1 MMLPPFTVDHDISPF
16 MPDDTSPPVSFLEG
30 GGECGRL
37 LREMDWSANSLGPP
51 ATWPRA
57 LQMWVQAALR
67 SKLPMAV
74 HWGPELATI
83 YNDAFIPAFG
93 NKHPANL
100 GQPVRKWW
108 SEIWDKLGPAFEQA
122 MHGQAVYAI
131 ERPYAVRRGDRI
143 EEVYFTHS
151 HSPLWGD
158 SGSIEGV
165 LAVGFDT
172 TSAVRSRAALQATS
186 ERHAALL
193 QMTQLLRNLK
203 NPEDIMQAA
212 AEMVGRHLAVNRSGF
227 AEWTEDHLLRH
238 TVTWSDGS
246 LSRIETDLPEM
257 ALGSGMRLGAHEGRT
272 MAVRDVL
279 TDPLTVDS
287 IFPSLGVR
295 SCIGV
300 PIVRRGRWR
309 SGFYV
314 HCSRPRTWT
323 ENEIACAEE
332 VAELAWDAVERAR
345 AQRHLRESET
355 RFRTALDIAQLGT
368 FDWDLPSDR
377 IIYSERTREIFG
389 FSGDEGRRSQD
400 YFARMLPE
408 DSDRLQ
414 AIIGN
419 LNAQEPRMQVDLRIR
434 LPDTRLRYV
443 TCIGEG
449 FYEAGGP
456 CTRILGVVSDTSQ
469 TRLAEQ
475 ALRENA
481 EVFNATFE
489 QAGIGITHIGPDGH
503 FSLANRKFCEMV
515 GYSREEL
522 GRMKITD
529 LAHPDDR
536 DVGMQLF
543 RQSIDREIP
552 SFALEKRYQRKDG
565 NIMWARINATSIV
578 DEGSGKVKFNVAVI
592 EDITER
598 KQNEERQ
605 LFMLRLDSCLRD
617 VTDPAEIPRAVCHML
632 GERLTADYVYFAEF
646 EDDED
651 HLVIRAVYRKGKR
664 QFSGYWR
671 LHDFGD
677 RIVRTLR
684 AGKTVVI
691 NDIINDKQV
700 VGIKPSLFREI
711 DARAGVAVPLL
722 RHGRLRSVF
731 VVLCCE
737 KHEWAEAAVHLI
749 EETAAR
755 VRDAVER
762 GRAEQE
768 LRVTGERLSLA
779 IAGTGDGVWDWYV
792 KDGRIDLSSR
802 MAGILGYA
810 ERDMPD
816 NVDKWMKL
824 VHPDDTRR
832 LERTTEECLRD
843 GGTLS
848 CEYRMRCQDGSYK
861 WLLSRGIVVA
871 RDARSEPVRM
881 TGMITDISERKEADE
896 RIWHHA
902 NFDALTGLPNRRLF
916 RDRLSREVVNADR
929 EKTKIALMF
938 IDLDRFK
945 QVNDLLGHDAGDL
958 LLKEAAHR
966 ITACVRAS
974 DTVARL
980 GGDEFTVI
988 LTTLGHLSH
997 VEHLA
1002 QKLLDALASP
1012 FKLNAESAYVS
1023 GSIGVAI
1030 FPDDGTT
1037 AEELIRKAD
1046 QAMYAAKH
1054 AGKNQFSYFTRSMD
1068 ESAHLRLRL
1077 TSELRNALA
1086 RGQLEVHYQPVIDF
1100 RTGEIV
1106 KAEAL
1111 LRWMHPRMGQVEPSR
1126 FIPLAEES
1134 GMITDIGNW
1143 VFREAA
1149 NCSCRW
1155 SANMNAPFQIAVNK
1169 SPLQFMSHS
1178 GESWLAYL
1186 EGMNLPGAAISVEIT
1201 EGMLL
1206 HAADNVAATL
1216 LRYRDAGIQVAIDDF
1231 GTGYSSMS
1239 YLKKFDID
1247 YLKIDQSFI
1256 RDITTDP
1263 TNQTIAE
1270 SIIVMAHKLGLKVIA
1285 EGIETAEQ
1293 RDLLVAAGCDYGQ
1306 GYLFSQAVPADQFEQ
1321 LLVTSHPD
1329 RTGKDAGL
1337 RRLH

>member
-1 MMLPPFTVDHDISPF
+1 
-16 MPDDTSPPVSFLEG
+16 
-30 GGECGRL
+30 
-37 LREMDWSANSLGPP
+37 
-51 ATWPRA
+51 
-57 LQMWVQAALR
+57 
-67 SKLPMAV
+67 MAV
-74 HWGPELATI
+74 HWGREFVCI
-83 YNDAFIPAFG
+83 YNDAFIPVFG
-93 NKHPANL
+93 AKHPGAL
-100 GQPVRKWW
+100 GRPSKEWW
-108 SEIWDKLGPAFEQA
+108 FEVWDKLGVIFEQA
-122 MHGQAVYAI
+122 MHGHAT
-131 ERPYAVRRGDRI
+131 YAVDSSYDVLRSDNGVD
-143 EEVYFTHS
+143 ELYFTHS

-158 SGSIEGV
+158 DGRIAGI

-172 TSAVRSRAALQATS
+172 TNAVRSRAALQATS
-186 ERHAALL
+186 DRHAALL
-193 QMTQLLRNLK
+193 RMTQLLRDLK

-212 AEMVGRHLAVNRSGF
+212 AETVGRHLGVNRSGF

-238 TVTWSDGS
+238 TVTWTDGS
-246 LSRIETDLPEM
+246 LAPIDRDLPEA
-257 ALGSGMRLGAHEGRT
+257 ALGSGMRAGAYEGRV

-279 TDPLTVDS
+279 DDPLTVDS
-287 IFPSLGVR
+287 LFPSLGVR

-314 HCSRPRTWT
+314 HCSQPRSWS
-323 ENEIACAEE
+323 ESEIACVEE
-332 VAELAWDAVERAR
+332 VAALAWDAVERAR
-345 AQRHLRESET
+345 AQTSLRESEA

-368 FDWDLPSDR
+368 FDWDLQADR

-389 FSGDEGRRSQD
+389 LSGNEGRRSQD

-408 DSDRLQ
+408 DRDHIGG
-414 AIIGN
+414 IINN
-419 LNAQEPRMQVDLRIR
+419 LNAQEPRLQVDFRIR
-434 LPDTRLRYV
+434 LPDSRIRYV
-443 TCIGEG
+443 TAIGEG
-449 FYEAGGP
+449 FCKAGGP
-456 CTRILGVVSDTSQ
+456 CTRILGVVTDTSHAK
-469 TRLAEQ
+469 LAEQ
-475 ALRENA
+475 SLRENA
-481 EVFNATFE
+481 DVFNATFE
-489 QAGIGITHIGPDGH
+489 HAGIGITHITPDGH
-503 FSLANRKFCEMV
+503 FRLVNRKFCEMI
-515 GYSREEL
+515 GYTPDEL
-522 GRMKITD
+522 TRMTMVD

-536 DVGMQLF
+536 EIGLEAF
-543 RQSIDREIP
+543 RQSISREIP
-552 SFALEKRYQRKDG
+552 SFTVEKRYLRKNG
-565 NIMWARINATSIV
+565 SIMWARINSTSIV
-578 DEGSGKVKFNVAVI
+578 DETAGTVKYNVTVI

-605 LFMLRLDSCLRD
+605 TFMLRLDACLRD
-617 VTDPAEIPRAVCHML
+617 VTDPSEIPRAVCHML
-632 GERLTADYVYFAEF
+632 GERLSADYVYFAEF

-651 HLVIRAVYRKGKR
+651 HLVIRAAYSKGKR
-664 QFSGYWR
+664 RFSGYWR
-671 LHDFGD
+671 LNDFGEHV
-677 RIVRTLR
+677 VRTLR
-684 AGKTVVI
+684 SGRTVVI
-691 NDIINDKQV
+691 NDITKDEQV
-700 VGIKPSLFREI
+700 AGIRPSLFKEI
-711 DARAGVAVPLL
+711 DALAGVSVPLI

-737 KHEWAEAAVHLI
+737 RHEWAEAAVQLI

-755 VRDAVER
+755 ARDAVER

-779 IAGTGDGVWDWYV
+779 VAGTGDGVWDWYV
-792 KDGRIDLSSR
+792 KDGRVELSPR
-802 MAGILGYA
+802 MTEILGYSDDA
-810 ERDMPD
+810 MPD
-816 NVDKWMKL
+816 NVRKWMKL
-824 VHPDDTRR
+824 IHPDDAVQ
-832 LERTTEECLRD
+832 LERTTEDCLRD

-848 CEYRMRCQDGSYK
+848 CEYRMRCHDGSYK

-871 RDARSEPVRM
+871 RDARGEPVRM

-916 RDRLSREVVNADR
+916 RDRLNREVVNAER
-929 EKTKIALMF
+929 EGSKVALMF

-958 LLKEAAHR
+958 LLKEAAQR
-966 ITACVRAS
+966 ITSCVRVS

-980 GGDEFTVI
+980 GGDEFTII
-988 LTTLGHLSH
+988 LTALGHLSH

-1002 QKLLDALASP
+1002 QKLLDSLSKP
-1012 FKLNAESAYVS
+1012 FKLNTESAYVS

-1037 AEELIRKAD
+1037 SEELIRKAD

-1077 TSELRNALA
+1077 ASELRSALA
-1086 RGQLEVHYQPVIDF
+1086 RGQLEVHYQPVVDL

-1111 LRWMHPRMGQVEPSR
+1111 LRWKHPRMGSVEPSR

-1149 NCSCRW
+1149 NCSRRW
-1155 SANMNAPFQIAVNK
+1155 SANMKAPFQIAVNK

-1178 GESWLAYL
+1178 GESWLTYL
-1186 EGMNLPGAAISVEIT
+1186 ERMNLPGAAISVEIT

-1206 HAADNVAATL
+1206 HAADNVADTL

-1285 EGIETAEQ
+1285 EGIETDEQ

-1306 GYLFSQAVPADQFEQ
+1306 GYLFSQPVPAEQFEQ
-1321 LLVTSHPD
+1321 LLGTSRASRDSMEPS
-1329 RTGKDAGL
+1329 L